1 VLLVVSSE
9 RAKGKP
15 PCASSHF
22 FSLFFLFKK
31 KLQRFHLTHR
41 ELSVDHVPLSTGQI
55 KFQTLGD
62 QLSANH
68 LETLKNVRFQI

>member
-1 VLLVVSSE
+1 MCLFS
-9 RAKGKP
+9 
-15 PCASSHF
+15 F
-22 FSLFFLFKK
+22 FFLFFLKK
-31 KLQRFHLTHR
+31 KLRRFHLTHG